1 MFWNILHYIWNDN
14 TACGRAWSRIV
25 LALPYVE
32 PFNNHLLTFWSRT
45 LPYFSQDPPSD
56 GLALGTLRRIVGLLR
71 PYWRRVTVAFVLGA
85 AMMGITTVVPLI
97 IRTIIDQGLTRRVPG
112 VLGREVG
119 LLVLLALVRWAAG
132 GLRRNISGRV
142 GTDVEYDLRNRLARH
157 LLALEPAYHDQA
169 QTGQLLSRATSDI
182 RSLRYFVSWGLVFLV
197 LNLLTFAIAAV
208 QMWTLSAQLSLVVL
222 ALGPALVYGAVRY
235 NSRLH
240 RVYWQVQQEMGDLAT
255 VVEESA
261 AGVRV
266 VKAFGREGEQARRLE
281 REAGSILAENLKG
294 ARLRALYNPLLA
306 ILPQLSLAAILWY
319 GGRLAAQGQL
329 TIGTL
334 VAFNS
339 YLLLLTWPLQ
349 GLGMLFGFAQRA
361 AASAERVFE
370 VLDHPP
376 GIADRPG
383 AVPLPAPVTEGSG
396 EPQGGSPVRRV
407 GRRGARITFAG
418 VSFRY
423 GEAGRPSLVGVDLD
437 VEAGSRLA
445 LVGGTGSGKSTLA
458 ALVPRLYRPTAGRV
472 LLDGHDVADLTLDSL
487 RAAVGI
493 VHQEP
498 VLFSASLRENVAF
511 GRPGA
516 SDREVL
522 DALRAAAALDVVE
535 ALPEGLDTVV
545 GEQGYTLSGGQRQR
559 VALARALL
567 MAPRVLILDDALSH
581 VDVTTEAEILAGLD
595 DALGS
600 ATVLLVANRRASL
613 RLAERVVLLDRGRV
627 VAVGSHEELAA
638 REPAYRAVLA
648 HAGAGVDRL
657 VGEAAS

>member
-1 MFWNILHYIWNDN
+1 MAYL
-14 TACGRAWSRIV
+14 
-25 LALPYVE
+25 
-32 PFNNHLLTFWSRT
+32 
-45 LPYFSQDPPSD
+45 SQDPPPD

-71 PYWRRVTVAFVLGA
+71 PYWRRVVVAFVLGA
-85 AMMGITTVVPLI
+85 AMMAITTVIPLI
-97 IRTIIDQGLTRRVPG
+97 IRTIIDEGLTQRVPG

-119 LLVLLALVRWAAG
+119 LLVLLALVRWVAG

-157 LLALEPAYHDQA
+157 LLALEPAYHDRA

-208 QMWTLSAQLSLVVL
+208 QMWTLSPRLSLVVL
-222 ALGPALVYGAVRY
+222 ALGPPLVYGAVRY

-240 RVYWQVQQEMGDLAT
+240 RIYWQVQQEMGDLAT

-266 VKAFGREGEQARRLE
+266 VKAFGREAEQARRLE
-281 REAGSILAENLKG
+281 REAGSLLGENLKA
-294 ARLRALYNPLLA
+294 ARLRAFYNPLLA
-306 ILPQLSLAAILWY
+306 MLPQLSLALILWY
-319 GGRLAAQGQL
+319 GGRMAAAGEI

-334 VAFNS
+334 VAFNT
-339 YLLLLTWPLQ
+339 YLVLLTWPLQ

-376 GIADRPG
+376 GIADSPD
-383 AVPLPAPVTEGSG
+383 AVPQPAPLANGS
-396 EPQGGSPVRRV
+396 
-407 GRRGARITFAG
+407 RGARITFEG
-418 VSFRY
+418 VTFRY
-423 GEAGRPSLVGVDLD
+423 GQAGRPSLAGIDLD
-437 VEAGSRLA
+437 VEPGSRLA

-458 ALVPRLYRPTAGRV
+458 ALVPRLYRPSAGRV
-472 LLDGHDVADLTLDSL
+472 LLDGHDVAGLTLDSL

-511 GRPGA
+511 GRPDAG
-516 SDREVL
+516 DEEVL
-522 DALRAAAALDVVE
+522 AALRAAAALDVVE
-535 ALPEGLDTVV
+535 ALPEGLDAVV

-581 VDVTTEAEILAGLD
+581 VDVATEAEILAGLD
-595 DALGS
+595 EALGG

-627 VAVGSHEELAA
+627 VATGSHEELAA
-638 REPAYRAVLA
+638 REPAYRAVLV
-648 HAGAGVDRL
+648 HAEAGVDRL
-657 VGEAAS
+657 VEEAAS